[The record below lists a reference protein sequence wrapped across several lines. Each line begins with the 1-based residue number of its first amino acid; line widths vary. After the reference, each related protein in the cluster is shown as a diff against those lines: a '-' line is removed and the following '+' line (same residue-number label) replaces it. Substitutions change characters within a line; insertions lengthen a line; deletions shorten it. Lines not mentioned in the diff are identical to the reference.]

1 MSDAPPPSAES
12 APAQPASQS
21 GGVKVAA
28 QGDATV
34 GGDVVG
40 GDKVTNVTTITNIYQ
55 AAPAPAPTP
64 EVAGTGL
71 TALAALMRSPGVRD
85 QVVAFSTDFQ
95 EASRQIDVLADYKD
109 LHDLLHQLEFECYEV
124 LAEAAAHFPDD
135 EAETD
140 NIVKYHIK
148 LESLVDQMQDVARR
162 GFVAQPDTRWINQ
175 LVALPEELDRA
186 VNTQDKKLLG
196 GVLRRLKQVLDL
208 QPSQINTRLN
218 STARALRLPALVQ
231 ALTRVQDGL
240 LEQHDLDPG
249 KVREFYMGME
259 ALVVI
264 NQTLSALIED
274 HDGWQAVE
282 ILLNRIEDF
291 IEQDLQELEM
301 SWPDLKARAEPL
313 CRRRPDKR
321 ALALLTES
329 EHLDAALAAANPD
342 RIRKAF
348 LSYRSRAGE
357 LFYRL
362 DRDLKRL
369 CGDLRKVGEPLASV
383 LRMTE

>member
-1 MSDAPPPSAES
+1 MARGKCVSRMQTGPPHAKRSGPAWLRFRYPQSIVACMSDAPPPSTES
-12 APAQPASQS
+12 APAQPTSRS
-21 GGVKVAA
+21 GGVNVAA
-28 QGDATV
+28 QGDTTV

-40 GDKVTNVTTITNIYQ
+40 GDKVTTITNIYQ

-71 TALAALMRSPGVRD
+71 TALAALMRSPEVRD
-85 QVVAFSTDFQ
+85 QVVAFRTDFQ

-124 LAEAAAHFPDD
+124 LAEAAAHFPGD

-140 NIVKYHIK
+140 NIVKYQVK

-162 GFVAQPDTRWINQ
+162 GFVPQPDTRWINQ

-186 VNTQDKKLLG
+186 VNTPDKKLMDG
-196 GVLRRLKQVLDL
+196 ILRRLKQVLDL

-259 ALVVI
+259 ALGAI
-264 NQTLSALIED
+264 NQTLSALIE
-274 HDGWQAVE
+274 
-282 ILLNRIEDF
+282 
-291 IEQDLQELEM
+291 
-301 SWPDLKARAEPL
+301 
-313 CRRRPDKR
+313 
-321 ALALLTES
+321 
-329 EHLDAALAAANPD
+329 
-342 RIRKAF
+342 
-348 LSYRSRAGE
+348 
-357 LFYRL
+357 
-362 DRDLKRL
+362 
-369 CGDLRKVGEPLASV
+369 
-383 LRMTE
+383 

>member
-21 GGVKVAA
+21 GGVNVAA

-55 AAPAPAPTP
+55 AAPAPAPAP

-71 TALAALMRSPGVRD
+71 TALAALMRAPDVRD
-85 QVVAFSTDFQ
+85 QVVAFRTDFQ

-135 EAETD
+135 EDAAD

-148 LESLVDQMQDVARR
+148 LESLVDQMQEVVRR
-162 GFVAQPDTRWINQ
+162 GFVAKPDTLWVQR
-175 LVALPEELDRA
+175 LAPLPEELDGA
-186 VNTQDKKLLG
+186 VNNRDRKALD

-208 QPSQINTRLN
+208 QPSQINARLN
-218 STARALRLPALVQ
+218 STARALRLPALVD

-240 LEQHDLDPG
+240 LARPDLDPD

-259 ALVVI
+259 ALVAV
-264 NQTLSALIED
+264 NQTLSVLVED

-291 IEQDLQELEM
+291 IGQDLQELEM
-301 SWPDLKARAEPL
+301 SWPDLKARAEQL
-313 CRRRPDKR
+313 CGGRTDKR

-329 EHLDAALAAANPD
+329 EHLEAALAAANPD

>member
-1 MSDAPPPSAES
+1 
-12 APAQPASQS
+12 
-21 GGVKVAA
+21 
-28 QGDATV
+28 
-34 GGDVVG
+34 
-40 GDKVTNVTTITNIYQ
+40 
-55 AAPAPAPTP
+55 
-64 EVAGTGL
+64 
-71 TALAALMRSPGVRD
+71 
-85 QVVAFSTDFQ
+85 
-95 EASRQIDVLADYKD
+95 
-109 LHDLLHQLEFECYEV
+109 
-124 LAEAAAHFPDD
+124 
-135 EAETD
+135 
-140 NIVKYHIK
+140 
-148 LESLVDQMQDVARR
+148 MQDVARR
-162 GFVAQPDTRWINQ
+162 GFVAPPDTRWINP
-175 LVALPEELDRA
+175 LVALPAELDRA
-186 VNTQDKKLLG
+186 VNTRDKKLLDG
-196 GVLRRLKQVLDL
+196 ILRRLKQVLDL

-240 LEQHDLDPG
+240 LEQHDLDPT

-259 ALVVI
+259 ALVAI

-282 ILLNRIEDF
+282 ILLNRIEAF

-369 CGDLRKVGEPLASV
+369 CSDLRKVGEPLASV